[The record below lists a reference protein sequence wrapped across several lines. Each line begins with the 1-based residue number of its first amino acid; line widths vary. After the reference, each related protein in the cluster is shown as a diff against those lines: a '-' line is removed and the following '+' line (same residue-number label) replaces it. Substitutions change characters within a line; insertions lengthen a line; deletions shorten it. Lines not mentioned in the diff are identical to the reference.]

1 MWRHHLLAFGRTLT
15 RRPLHAALN
24 VLGLA
29 LGLAVFLILWLD
41 VRFETRFERWIPDAD
56 QIQLVRTSFLGALA
70 SPGADNSTDR
80 TKDSMLEELS
90 ADYPQL
96 VGVRLYPRSAAARRG
111 SELVREQLDAVD
123 PSFFKV
129 FDLPLLRGD
138 RASALSTPGS
148 LVLTQAKARAY
159 FGTADPVGRTLRL
172 VVSGEAREYRVTGV
186 LETPPA
192 ETDLNLDFLTP
203 LTPQMATENRMWR
216 EWTVPQ
222 AFTYLRLRS
231 PAEAEAAQA
240 WLARFLSRQTCSE
253 PTPGPADKVL
263 RLDVRPLTSLH
274 LRDPKA
280 RAVVAALAAVGLL
293 TALTAAI
300 NYVNLA
306 TAGAGLRAREV
317 AVRKTLGADRRALIL
332 QFMGEAAATAAVA
345 ALIAL
350 GLCELA
356 LPFVN
361 TLGGLSLR
369 LDYLGSSGA
378 GVMVL
383 AAALAIGLGA
393 GVYPA
398 LVLSSFQ
405 PAAVLASARA
415 PGGGRAGG
423 RVREALVTAQFAVA
437 IAFLVATGVILAEVA
452 FLRHADRGFRSDGL
466 IVVPSFADPALS
478 EAQRQSLLEAWR
490 ATPGVL
496 SVTASNSAPGELH
509 NFSDVFRRPGQPGG
523 PQIDYVD
530 TRPGFFR
537 TYGARLLAGRWL
549 DAERRGDVEDAESG
563 ANAALSE
570 TPVVLNASAVS
581 TLAFHGPKDAIGK
594 ILLHY
599 VGENNDVVR
608 TARVVGVIENMRFGS
623 PKEIVQPTLYFLD
636 ADDFGHEAAAI
647 AYAGPKPDTILRRI
661 RSAWRAIA
669 PDVVF
674 RAETARASL
683 GRYAETDERQGR
695 LFTFGA
701 VAAVLIACVGL
712 FGLSAFDAAQRQRE
726 IGVRKVLGAS
736 AGDVARL
743 LAGRFLRPVLAA
755 NLVAW
760 PLAFWAMRTW
770 LAGFDQR
777 IALGPLYFLA
787 AAALAALIALITV
800 AGQALR
806 AARAE
811 PARALSC
818 E

>member
-1 MWRHHLLAFGRTLT
+1 M
-15 RRPLHAALN
+15 
-24 VLGLA
+24 
-29 LGLAVFLILWLD
+29 
-41 VRFETRFERWIPDAD
+41 
-56 QIQLVRTSFLGALA
+56 
-70 SPGADNSTDR
+70 
-80 TKDSMLEELS
+80 
-90 ADYPQL
+90 
-96 VGVRLYPRSAAARRG
+96 
-111 SELVREQLDAVD
+111 
-123 PSFFKV
+123 
-129 FDLPLLRGD
+129 
-138 RASALSTPGS
+138 
-148 LVLTQAKARAY
+148 LTQAKARAY
-159 FGTADPVGRTLRL
+159 FGSVDPVGRTLRL
-172 VVSGEAREYRVTGV
+172 VVGGEARDFRITGV
-186 LETPPA
+186 LATPPA
-192 ETDLNLDFLTP
+192 ETDLKLDFLTP
-203 LTPQMATENRMWR
+203 LTPEMATEDRMWR
-216 EWTVPQ
+216 EWTVPRV
-222 AFTYLRLRS
+222 FTYLRLRS
-231 PAEAEAAQA
+231 PAEAQAAQT
-240 WLARFLSRQTCSE
+240 WLDRFVSGQTCSE
-253 PTPGPADKVL
+253 PTTGPAAKVL
-263 RLDVRPLTSLH
+263 KLDVRPLPSLH

-280 RAVVAALAAVGLL
+280 RAVLAALAAVGLL

-332 QFMGEAAATAAVA
+332 QFMGEAAATAALA

-361 TLGGLSLR
+361 AMGGLSLR
-369 LDYLGSSGA
+369 LDYLGSSGVGA
-378 GVMVL
+378 MALV
-383 AAALAIGLGA
+383 AALVVGLGA

-405 PAAVLASARA
+405 PASVLASARA

-423 RVREALVTAQFAVA
+423 RVREALVVAQFAVA
-437 IAFLVATGVILAEVA
+437 IAFLAATGVILAQVA

-496 SVTASNSAPGELH
+496 SVTASNSAPGALH
-509 NFSDVFRRPGQPGG
+509 SPSDVFRRPGQPTG

-530 TRPGFFR
+530 ALPGFFH
-537 TYGARLLAGRWL
+537 TYGARLLAGRLL
-549 DAERRGDVEDAESG
+549 DPAHGGDLKNADAGSD
-563 ANAALSE
+563 AP
-570 TPVVLNASAVS
+570 TPVVLNASAVAALGFRS
-581 TLAFHGPKDAIGK
+581 PKAAVGQTLLAFDSDNRTVSSEVAG
-594 ILLHY
+594 
-599 VGENNDVVR
+599 VV
-608 TARVVGVIENMRFGS
+608 ADLRFGS
-623 PKEIVQPTLYFLD
+623 PKEPVSPTLYRLRT
-636 ADDFGHEAAAI
+636 DDIDGPAAAI
-647 AYAGPKPDTILRRI
+647 AYAGANSDTVLGRI
-661 RSAWRAIA
+661 RASWRAIA
-669 PDVVF
+669 PNAVF

-683 GRYAETDERQGR
+683 DRYAEADERQGR

-712 FGLSAFDAAQRQRE
+712 FGLSAFDAAQRGRE

-755 NLVAW
+755 NLIAW

-777 IALGPLYFLA
+777 IALGPAYFLG

-811 PARALSC
+811 PGRALR
-818 E
+818 EA

>member
-1 MWRHHLLAFGRTLT
+1 MWRHHLLAFRRSLA

-29 LGLAVFLILWLD
+29 LGLAVFLILWLE
-41 VRFETRFERWIPDAD
+41 VRFETGFERWIPNAG
-56 QIQLVRTSFLGALA
+56 QIYLVRTGFIGALA
-70 SPGADNSTDR
+70 SPGVDNTSDR
-80 TKDSMLEELS
+80 TEGALLDQLA

-96 VGVRLYPRSAAARRG
+96 QGARLYPRPVAARRG
-111 SELVREQLDAVD
+111 AELVREQLSAVD
-123 PSFFKV
+123 RNFFQI
-129 FDLPLLRGD
+129 FDLPLVRGD
-138 RASALSTPGS
+138 RATALATPGS
-148 LVLTQAKARAY
+148 LILTQAKARAY
-159 FGTADPVGRTLRL
+159 FGALDPIGRTLRL
-172 VVSGEAREYRVTGV
+172 TVGGEAREFRVTGV
-186 LETPPA
+186 LKTPPA
-192 ETDLNLDFLTP
+192 ETELKLDFLTP
-203 LTPQMATENRMWR
+203 LTPRMAAENPAWR
-216 EWTVPQ
+216 EWTMPRVL
-222 AFTYLRLRS
+222 TYLRLRS

-240 WLARFLSRQTCSE
+240 WINRFLSRQTSSE

-263 RLDVRPLTSLH
+263 TLDVRPLTSLH

-280 RAVVAALAAVGLL
+280 QAVVAALAVVGLL
-293 TALTAAI
+293 TALTAAV

-306 TAGAGLRAREV
+306 TAGAALRAREV

-332 QFMGEAAATAAVA
+332 QFMGEAAATAAIA

-350 GLCELA
+350 GLTELA

-361 TLGGLSLR
+361 AMGGLSLR
-369 LDYLGSSGA
+369 LDYFGASSVGA
-378 GVMVL
+378 MAL
-383 AAALAIGLGA
+383 AAALATGLGA

-423 RVREALVTAQFAVA
+423 RVREALVVFQFAVA
-437 IAFLVATGVILAEVA
+437 IAFLVATGVILAQVA
-452 FLRHADRGFRSDGL
+452 YLGRADRGFRSDGMIL
-466 IVVPSFADPALS
+466 VQSFDDAALS
-478 EAQRQSLLEAWR
+478 TAQRQSLLEAWR
-490 ATPGVL
+490 AAPGVR
-496 SVTASNSAPGELH
+496 SVTTSNSAPGALH
-509 NFSDVFRRPGQPGG
+509 SPSDVYRRPGQPSG
-523 PQIDYVD
+523 PMIDYVD
-530 TRPGFFR
+530 TRPGFFG

-549 DAERRGDVEDAESG
+549 DPAHGGDAHNLAADA
-563 ANAALSE
+563 ARPE
-570 TPVVLNASAVS
+570 THLVLNASAVAALGFRS
-581 TLAFHGPKDAIGK
+581 PRDAVGQTLLSSASNGDTMNAEI
-594 ILLHY
+594 
-599 VGENNDVVR
+599 
-608 TARVVGVIENMRFGS
+608 VGVVADLRFGS
-623 PKEIVQPTLYFLD
+623 PKEPVAPTLYFLRT
-636 ADDFGHEAAAI
+636 DDVEGAAAAI
-647 AYAGPKPDTILRRI
+647 AYAGASPDAALGRI

-674 RAETARASL
+674 RAETARATL
-683 GRYAETDERQGR
+683 DRYAEADARQGR

-701 VAAVLIACVGL
+701 IAAVLIACVGL

-755 NLVAW
+755 NLIAW
-760 PLAFWAMRTW
+760 PLAFGAMRSW
-770 LAGFDQR
+770 LSGFDQR
-777 IALGPLYFLA
+777 IALSPVYFLA

-811 PARALSC
+811 PARALAH

>member
-1 MWRHHLLAFGRTLT
+1 MWRHHLLTFRRSVA
-15 RRPLHAALN
+15 RRPLYAALN

-41 VRFETRFERWIPDAD
+41 VRFETSFERWIPDAD
-56 QIQLVRTSFLGALA
+56 QIWLVRTGFLDALA
-70 SPGADNSTDR
+70 SPGMDNSTDR
-80 TKDSMLEELS
+80 TSGWLLEGLS

-96 VGVRLYPRSAAARRG
+96 EGARLYPRPAAARQG
-111 SELVREQLDAVD
+111 TELVREELEAVD
-123 PSFFKV
+123 RNFFRV

-138 RASALSTPGS
+138 RATALAAPGN

-159 FGTADPVGRTLRL
+159 FGTDDPVGRTLRL
-172 VVSGEAREYRVTGV
+172 VVDGQAREFRVTGV
-186 LETPPA
+186 LATPPA
-192 ETDLNLDFLTP
+192 STDLKLDFLTP
-203 LTPQMATENRMWR
+203 LTPQIAAAQDRMWWR
-216 EWTVPQ
+216 EWTMPRVLT
-222 AFTYLRLRS
+222 FLRFKS
-231 PAEAEAAQA
+231 PAEARAAQA
-240 WLARFLSRQTCSE
+240 WLDRFLSRQTCSE
-253 PTPGPADKVL
+253 PTSGPADKVL
-263 RLDVRPLTSLH
+263 KLDARPLTSLH

-293 TALTAAI
+293 TALTAAV

-306 TAGAGLRAREV
+306 TASAGLRAREV

-350 GLCELA
+350 GLTELA

-361 TLGGLSLR
+361 AMGGLSLR
-369 LDYLGSSGA
+369 LDYVGSSGA
-378 GVMVL
+378 GAMAL
-383 AAALAIGLGA
+383 AAAVAVGLGA

-415 PGGGRAGG
+415 PGGGRTGG
-423 RVREALVTAQFAVA
+423 RVREALVAAQFAVA
-437 IAFLVATGVILAEVA
+437 IAFLVATSVILAQVA

-466 IVVPSFADPALS
+466 IVVPAFDDAALS

-496 SVTASNSAPGELH
+496 SVTASDSAPGTRH
-509 NFSDVFRRPGQPGG
+509 SFSDTFRRPGQPGLG
-523 PQIDYVD
+523 PQVDYVD

-537 TYGARLLAGRWL
+537 TYGARLLAGRLL
-549 DAERRGDVEDAESG
+549 DPARGGGLLNVAGGSG
-563 ANAALSE
+563 AL
-570 TPVVLNASAVS
+570 TPVVLNASAARALGFHSPRAAVGQTLLEPNADGGTSSWEVAGVVADLRFGPSKEPVS
-581 TLAFHGPKDAIGK
+581 PALYRLRTDAIG
-594 ILLHY
+594 
-599 VGENNDVVR
+599 
-608 TARVVGVIENMRFGS
+608 
-623 PKEIVQPTLYFLD
+623 
-636 ADDFGHEAAAI
+636 AAAI
-647 AYAGPKPDTILRRI
+647 AYAGASPDAVLGRI
-661 RSAWRAIA
+661 RASWRAIA
-669 PDVVF
+669 PNAVF

-683 GRYAETDERQGR
+683 NRYAEADERQGR

-755 NLVAW
+755 NLIAW
-760 PLAFWAMRTW
+760 PLAFWTVRAW
-770 LAGFDQR
+770 LSGFDQR

-787 AAALAALIALITV
+787 AAALAALVALVTV

-811 PARALSC
+811 PARALAC